1 MKPPARVAEIPALT
15 GLRALLAWWVVV
27 YHMTI
32 PELAPLPPDGWLEP
46 LRAHGY
52 LAVDGFFVL
61 SGFILSYVYR
71 DAFAAGVPGIY
82 PRFLLARLARLYP
95 VHLAMTLVVLAMLG
109 AAVVATGFQPRVAD
123 RFSRAAKGFASAIT
137 VTHGDAKADGK
148 MIWDLMMLV
157 VLPDAEVT
165 VEVDGSDA
173 ATALETLADILAS
186 PGGED
191 YTI

>member
-109 AAVVATGFQPRVAD
+109 RRSSPPA
-123 RFSRAAKGFASAIT
+123 FSRASPTGSAGANWCCTSPCCTAGVSRGCWPGTIPA
-137 VTHGDAKADGK
+137 GRSARS
-148 MIWDLMMLV
+148 
-157 VLPDAEVT
+157 
-165 VEVDGSDA
+165 GSPTCAFPSCIAWCCARRA
-173 ATALETLADILAS
+173 AR
-186 PGGED
+186 GRC
-191 YTI
+191 

>member
-1 MKPPARVAEIPALT
+1 MSGTGPSGDGKPRGA
-15 GLRALLAWWVVV
+15 G
-27 YHMTI
+27 
-32 PELAPLPPDGWLEP
+32 GP
-46 LRAHGY
+46 LRRT
-52 LAVDGFFVL
+52 VK
-61 SGFILSYVYR
+61 
-71 DAFAAGVPGIY
+71 
-82 PRFLLARLARLYP
+82 
-95 VHLAMTLVVLAMLG
+95 VVNPLG
-109 AAVVATGFQPRVAD
+109 LHHRVAD